1 MIKDICI
8 FEDRDVDK
16 LHPLTL
22 TRPVYDLRCG
32 FSSLKEKVMHQFP
45 LSAVALHCR
54 KYLEDCVA
62 EDNPGTKVNQLE
74 SDECLFINGRTLVNS
89 YFLQDLDTNRECLYV
104 AEGQIAAALLRGENL
119 KAVRF
124 GDALDFESVEKNVER
139 CEVEANLLAYPWH
152 LIHNNAAEIVYDFG
166 KLKKAGEIHG
176 AVSEHAVLLN
186 REQIYIG
193 HNSVIKAGVVLDAEA
208 GPIYIGS
215 GVTVMANAVILG
227 PCFIGNKSQIKI
239 GAKIYSG
246 CSIGEVCKVGGE
258 VDETIIHSHSNK
270 QHDGFLGHAYLG
282 QWVNLGADTNNSDLK
297 NNYSNVK
304 VMVQGKPVD
313 SGSMFVGLF
322 MGDHSKTGINTMFN
336 TGTVVGAMSNV
347 FGAGL
352 PPKYIPS
359 FSWGGSQG
367 LTEHHIDK
375 AIETARAV
383 MARRKVTM
391 TDASE
396 RMLRHVHEL
405 TKPERA

>member
-1 MIKDICI
+1 MIQDICI
-8 FEDRDVDK
+8 FEDREVEK

-32 FSSLKEKVMHQFP
+32 FSSLKEKIMHQFP

-54 KYLEDCVA
+54 TYLEDFVI
-62 EDNPGTKVNQLE
+62 EDNPGTHVNQLDT
-74 SDECLFINGRTLVNS
+74 DECLFINGRTLVNS
-89 YFLQDLDTNRECLYV
+89 SFLTDIDTNRQCLYL
-104 AEGQIAAALLRGENL
+104 AGGQMAAAFLRGENV

-124 GDALDFESVEKNVER
+124 GDALDFQRVQHSVER

-152 LIHNNAAEIVYDFG
+152 LIQNNADEIIYDFS
-166 KLKKAGEIHG
+166 KQKSAGEIH
-176 AVSEHAVLLN
+176 ADVSEHAVLLN
-186 REQIYIG
+186 REQVYIG
-193 HNSVIKAGVVLDAEA
+193 RSSVIKPGVVLDAES
-208 GPIYIGS
+208 GPIYIGN
-215 GVTVMANAVILG
+215 GVTVMANAVIVG
-227 PCFIGNKSQIKI
+227 PCFIGNNTQIKI
-239 GAKIYSG
+239 GAKIYPG

-258 VDETIIHSHSNK
+258 MEETIIHSHSNK

-297 NNYSNVK
+297 NNYGNVK
-304 VMVQGKPVD
+304 VTINGHLVD

-367 LTEHHIDK
+367 LTEHEVDK
-375 AIETARAV
+375 AIDTARTV

-391 TDASE
+391 TGATE